1 MIRLVLTWFV
11 LFMAVS
17 VLTAMVNPASLQ
29 AVCSAAGGMKL
40 VDASDRTDEGEGETF
55 SNGMDCPLCSAV
67 AAPPVASSQPHA
79 APSPLAHA
87 LQFVASAHIASIT
100 APPLPSRGPPV
111 HLT

>member
-1 MIRLVLTWFV
+1 MIRLVLTWFA
-11 LFMAVS
+11 LFIAVS
-17 VLTAMVNPASLQ
+17 VLTAVVNPSSLQ

-40 VDASDRTDEGEGETF
+40 VDASNGTGEDETF

-87 LQFVASAHIASIT
+87 LQFVASAHIASLT